1 MIRLLKAKQM
11 SKRNFGQQIRVIPAN
26 RYVKPRMTS
35 LEILLWSLCFALAV
49 APALAIISLW
59 IIPI

>member
-1 MIRLLKAKQM
+1 M
-11 SKRNFGQQIRVIPAN
+11 SRRNFGHRHQPRVTLADL
-26 RYVKPRMTS
+26 YVKPQPRMNA

-59 IIPI
+59 IMPI